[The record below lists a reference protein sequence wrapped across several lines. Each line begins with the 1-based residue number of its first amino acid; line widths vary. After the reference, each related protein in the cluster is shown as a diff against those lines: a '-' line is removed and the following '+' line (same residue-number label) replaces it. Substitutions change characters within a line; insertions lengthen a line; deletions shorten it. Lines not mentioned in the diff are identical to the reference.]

1 MEINKKKI
9 SNINLLIIFLLLLAL
24 FSYVAINKFQK
35 DKDQTLAQVP
45 ISINLLTSV
54 HPDLPWNFRPVEPK
68 ILVKPG
74 EVTTVEYI
82 VENLGNT
89 ETTGIATFV
98 YFPNQ
103 FGNYISKINCFCYDA
118 QTLKP
123 KQKDKFEFTLSSS
136 MQFMIAKMFIENLK
150 FFDFRF
156 FEKFSIFRF
165 FKISIGFPME
175 IFDRKFFGVT
185 NFKMTQ
191 LPRY

>member
-74 EVTTVEYI
+74 EVTTVKYI

-123 KQKDKFEFTLSSS
+123 KQKDKFTLILLIDPEVTKDSKTKGIKEATIQFT
-136 MQFMIAKMFIENLK
+136 
-150 FFDFRF
+150 FFNYKDYK
-156 FEKFSIFRF
+156 EKKS
-165 FKISIGFPME
+165 
-175 IFDRKFFGVT
+175 
-185 NFKMTQ
+185 
-191 LPRY
+191 

>member
-9 SNINLLIIFLLLLAL
+9 SNINLLIIFLLILAL
-24 FSYVAINKFQK
+24 LSYVIINKFQK
-35 DKDQTLAQVP
+35 DKDQALALEP

-54 HPDLPWNFRPVEPK
+54 HPDLSWNFQPVEPK
-68 ILVKPG
+68 IVVTPG
-74 EVTTVEYI
+74 EVITVEYI

-123 KQKDKFEFTLSSS
+123 KEKSKYTLVLLIDPEATKDSKTKNIKEVTIQFTFFNYKKYKKQK
-136 MQFMIAKMFIENLK
+136 N
-150 FFDFRF
+150 
-156 FEKFSIFRF
+156 
-165 FKISIGFPME
+165 
-175 IFDRKFFGVT
+175 
-185 NFKMTQ
+185 
-191 LPRY
+191 